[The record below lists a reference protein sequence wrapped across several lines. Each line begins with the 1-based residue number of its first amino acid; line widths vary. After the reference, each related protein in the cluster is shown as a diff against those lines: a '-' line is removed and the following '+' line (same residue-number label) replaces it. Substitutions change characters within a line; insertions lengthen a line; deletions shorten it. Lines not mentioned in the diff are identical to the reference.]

1 MSFGNEKIK
10 GEEVMK
16 EIISDL
22 EKKAV
27 DEMYEINKEFFT
39 FGKEDRNSSSDIFLL
54 LEKSLK
60 DVQTIEDLEKIDF
73 PKEYL
78 HKLNL
83 VESMLDEL

>member
-1 MSFGNEKIK
+1 MT
-10 GEEVMK
+10 

-22 EKKAV
+22 EKKAA

-60 DVQTIEDLEKIDF
+60 DVQTIEELEEIDF